1 MMTKS
6 SLRSTTL
13 IFSLLLFIP
22 LLAFPQSKNK
32 ADGTSEGSSKREF
45 FRPSIA
51 VRGSDS
57 LVIEL
62 RREVNE
68 IQNEMDRMRMQLREY
83 DDLSAPRIRKEI
95 KRLVNFPDKISEITL
110 KNGTVVQGKILSEDL
125 DKIVVQT
132 NIGTLAI
139 VQENIQELKPYDRLH
154 ADVVM
159 KGEFEDQRH
168 ADSRVFIG
176 QVINK
181 GMRRADFVRV
191 LFRLHDKRTT
201 IVAQDSSYISGE
213 PYNFYSG
220 VISESSLSA
229 GESSLFR
236 VEVKLPAGVE
246 AKNISY
252 VTYKVLF
259 DEFN

>member
-1 MMTKS
+1 MTARRYKSMILTFILILMLPMMG
-6 SLRSTTL
+6 
-13 IFSLLLFIP
+13 FS
-22 LLAFPQSKNK
+22 QKK
-32 ADGTSEGSSKREF
+32 KTDGTREGSDKREF
-45 FRPSIA
+45 FKPSVE

-57 LVIEL
+57 LVMEL
-62 RREVNE
+62 RKEVNQ
-68 IQNEMDRMRMQLREY
+68 IQNDMDRMRIQLREY

-95 KRLVNFPDKISEITL
+95 KRLVNFPEKISEITL

-125 DKIVVQT
+125 DKIIVQT
-132 NIGTLAI
+132 NIGTLSI
-139 VQENIQELKPYDRLH
+139 VQENIKNLKPFDRLH
-154 ADVVM
+154 GNVVL

-168 ADSRVFIG
+168 TDSRVFIG

-181 GMRRADFVRV
+181 GTRRADFVRV

-201 IVAQDSSYISGE
+201 IIAQDSSYISGE
-213 PYNFYSG
+213 PYSFYSG
-220 VISESSLSA
+220 VISESSLPP

-236 VEVKLPAGVE
+236 VEVKLPKGFE

>member
-1 MMTKS
+1 MTILKH
-6 SLRSTTL
+6 RSTILFFMFLILIPTL
-13 IFSLLLFIP
+13 GFAQKKST
-22 LLAFPQSKNK
+22 A
-32 ADGTSEGSSKREF
+32 GTREGNDKREF
-45 FRPSIA
+45 FKPSIEA
-51 VRGSDS
+51 KKSDS
-57 LVIEL
+57 LVREL
-62 RREVNE
+62 RREVNQ
-68 IQNEMDRMRMQLREY
+68 IQNEMDRMRLQLREY

-95 KRLVNFPDKISEITL
+95 KRLVNFPEKISEITL
-110 KNGTVVQGKILSEDL
+110 KNGTVVQGKIISENL

-132 NIGTLAI
+132 NIGTLSI
-139 VQENIQELKPYDRLH
+139 VQENIKELKPYDRLH
-154 ADVVM
+154 ADVVL

-168 ADSRVFIG
+168 TDSRVFIG

-191 LFRLHDKRTT
+191 RFRLHDKRTT
-201 IVAQDSSYISGE
+201 IIAQDSSYISGE
-213 PYNFYSG
+213 PYSFYSG

-236 VEVKLPAGVE
+236 VEVNLPPGVD

-259 DEFN
+259 DEFD

>member
-1 MMTKS
+1 MMTVHKHKTAFVGI
-6 SLRSTTL
+6 LL
-13 IFSLLLFIP
+13 IILLP
-22 LLAFPQSKNK
+22 LMGISQKVK
-32 ADGTSEGSSKREF
+32 TDGTREGSDKRRF
-45 FRPSIA
+45 FQPS
-51 VRGSDS
+51 VGTKSSDS
-57 LVIEL
+57 LVMEL
-62 RREVNE
+62 RREVNQ
-68 IQNEMDRMRMQLREY
+68 IQNDMDRMRLQLREY

-95 KRLVNFPDKISEITL
+95 KRLVNFPEKISEITL

-132 NIGTLAI
+132 NIGTLSI
-139 VQENIQELKPYDRLH
+139 VQENIKELKPFDRLH
-154 ADVVM
+154 ADVVL

-168 ADSRVFIG
+168 SNSRVFIG
-176 QVINK
+176 QVTNK

-191 LFRLHDKRTT
+191 RFRLHDKRTN
-201 IVAQDSSYISGE
+201 IMAQDSSFISGE
-213 PYNFYSG
+213 PYSFYSG

-229 GESSLFR
+229 GESSIFR
-236 VEVKLPAGVE
+236 VEVELPAGVE

>member
-1 MMTKS
+1 MTVRRQPSK
-6 SLRSTTL
+6 
-13 IFSLLLFIP
+13 IALLLIIVLLP
-22 LLAFPQSKNK
+22 LMGFSQKK
-32 ADGTSEGSSKREF
+32 TDGTSQGSDKREF
-45 FRPSIA
+45 FKPSVE

-57 LVIEL
+57 LVKEL
-62 RREVNE
+62 RREVNQ
-68 IQNEMDRMRMQLREY
+68 IQNDMDRMRIQLREY

-95 KRLVNFPDKISEITL
+95 KRLVNFPEKISEITL

-125 DKIVVQT
+125 DKIIVQT
-132 NIGTLAI
+132 NIGTLSI
-139 VQENIQELKPYDRLH
+139 VQENIKELKPFDRLH
-154 ADVVM
+154 ADVVL

-168 ADSRVFIG
+168 TDSRVFIG
-176 QVINK
+176 QVTNK

-191 LFRLHDKRTT
+191 RFRLHDKRTT
-201 IVAQDSSYISGE
+201 IIAQDSSYISGE
-213 PYNFYSG
+213 PYSFYSG

-229 GESSLFR
+229 GESALFR

>member
-1 MMTKS
+1 MTIHKN
-6 SLRSTTL
+6 RTA
-13 IFSLLLFIP
+13 FVSLLLIILVP
-22 LLAFPQSKNK
+22 LIGFSQKVK
-32 ADGTSEGSSKREF
+32 ADGTSEGSDKRRF
-45 FRPSIA
+45 FQPS
-51 VRGSDS
+51 VETKSSDS
-57 LVIEL
+57 LVMEL

-68 IQNEMDRMRMQLREY
+68 IQNDMDRMRLQLREY

-95 KRLVNFPDKISEITL
+95 KRLVNFPEKISEITL

-132 NIGTLAI
+132 NIGTLSI
-139 VQENIQELKPYDRLH
+139 VQENIKELKPFDRLH
-154 ADVVM
+154 ADVVL

-168 ADSRVFIG
+168 SNSRVFIG
-176 QVINK
+176 QVTNK

-191 LFRLHDKRTT
+191 RFRLHDKRTN
-201 IVAQDSSYISGE
+201 IMAQDSSFISGE
-213 PYNFYSG
+213 PYSFYSG

-229 GESSLFR
+229 GESSIFR
-236 VEVKLPAGVE
+236 VEVELPAGVE

>member
-1 MMTKS
+1 MTVQRNHS
-6 SLRSTTL
+6 R
-13 IFSLLLFIP
+13 ILLLIIIVLLP
-22 LLAFPQSKNK
+22 LMGLSQKKKKTA
-32 ADGTSEGSSKREF
+32 GTSQGSDKREF
-45 FRPSIA
+45 FQPS
-51 VRGSDS
+51 VRVQGSDS
-57 LVIEL
+57 LVREL
-62 RREVNE
+62 RREVNQ
-68 IQNEMDRMRMQLREY
+68 IQNDMDRMRLQLREY

-95 KRLVNFPDKISEITL
+95 KRLVNFPEKISEITL

-125 DKIVVQT
+125 DKIIVQT
-132 NIGTLAI
+132 NIGTLSI
-139 VQENIQELKPYDRLH
+139 VQENIKELKPFDRLH
-154 ADVVM
+154 ADVVL

-176 QVINK
+176 QVTNK

-191 LFRLHDKRTT
+191 RFRLHDKRTT
-201 IVAQDSSYISGE
+201 IIAQDSSYISGE
-213 PYNFYSG
+213 PYSFYSG

-236 VEVKLPAGVE
+236 VEVKLPTGVE

>member
-1 MMTKS
+1 MTLHRYHSKI
-6 SLRSTTL
+6 L
-13 IFSLLLFIP
+13 ILIIIVLLP
-22 LLAFPQSKNK
+22 LLGFSQKKKKTA
-32 ADGTSEGSSKREF
+32 GTSQGSNKREF
-45 FRPSIA
+45 FQPSVE

-57 LVIEL
+57 VVRDL

-68 IQNEMDRMRMQLREY
+68 IQNEMDRMRLKLREY

-95 KRLVNFPDKISEITL
+95 KRLVNFPEKISEIIL
-110 KNGTVVQGKILSEDL
+110 NNGTVVQGKILSEDL

-139 VQENIQELKPYDRLH
+139 DQESIKELKPYDRLH
-154 ADVVM
+154 ADVVL

-168 ADSRVFIG
+168 AKSRVFIG
-176 QVINK
+176 QVNNK
-181 GMRRADFVRV
+181 GLRRADFVRV
-191 LFRLHDKRTT
+191 RFRLHDKRTT
-201 IVAQDSSYISGE
+201 IIAQDSSYISGE
-213 PYNFYSG
+213 PYSFYSG

-229 GESSLFR
+229 GESSIFR
-236 VEVKLPAGVE
+236 VEVSLPPGVE

>member
-1 MMTKS
+1 MMRRIYPNTPA
-6 SLRSTTL
+6 LLVILT
-13 IFSLLLFIP
+13 LLLP
-22 LLAFPQSKNK
+22 LLGSGQKK
-32 ADGTSEGSSKREF
+32 VDGTSEGSDKREF
-45 FRPSIA
+45 FEPSLKA
-51 VRGSDS
+51 QSVDQT
-57 LVIEL
+57 VQEL
-62 RREVNE
+62 REE
-68 IQNEMDRMRMQLREY
+68 IHLIQNEMDRMRIQLREF

-95 KRLVNFPDKISEITL
+95 KRLINFPEKISEITL
-110 KNGTVVQGKILSEDL
+110 KNGTVVQGRIISEDL

-139 VQENIQELKPYDRLH
+139 VQENIKELKPYDRLH
-154 ADVVM
+154 ADVTM

-176 QVINK
+176 QINNK
-181 GMRRADFVRV
+181 GMRRADFVRIR
-191 LFRLHDKRTT
+191 FRLHDKRTN
-201 IVAQDSSYISGE
+201 IVAQDSSFISGE
-213 PYNFYSG
+213 PHTFYSG
-220 VISESSLSA
+220 VVSESSLSP
-229 GESSLFR
+229 GESSIFR

>member
-1 MMTKS
+1 MTV
-6 SLRSTTL
+6 RRHHSTIL
-13 IFSLLLFIP
+13 IFFLIIMLPIMGPS
-22 LLAFPQSKNK
+22 QQKK
-32 ADGTSEGSSKREF
+32 KTDGTREGSDKREF
-45 FRPSIA
+45 FQPS
-51 VRGSDS
+51 VEVQGTDS
-57 LVIEL
+57 LVMEL
-62 RREVNE
+62 RREVHQ
-68 IQNEMDRMRMQLREY
+68 IQSEMDRMRVQLREY

-95 KRLVNFPDKISEITL
+95 KRLVNFPEKISEITL

-125 DKIVVQT
+125 DKIIVQT
-132 NIGTLAI
+132 NIGTLSI
-139 VQENIQELKPYDRLH
+139 VQENIKELKPFDRLH
-154 ADVVM
+154 GNVVL

-176 QVINK
+176 QVTNK

-191 LFRLHDKRTT
+191 RFRLHDKRTK
-201 IVAQDSSYISGE
+201 IIAQDSSYISGE
-213 PYNFYSG
+213 PYSFYSG

-229 GESSLFR
+229 GESALFR

>member
-1 MMTKS
+1 MTVRRQPSK
-6 SLRSTTL
+6 
-13 IFSLLLFIP
+13 IALLLIIVLLP
-22 LLAFPQSKNK
+22 LMGFSQKK
-32 ADGTSEGSSKREF
+32 TDGTSQGSDKREF
-45 FRPSIA
+45 FKPSVE

-57 LVIEL
+57 LVKEL
-62 RREVNE
+62 RREVNQ
-68 IQNEMDRMRMQLREY
+68 IQNDMDRMRIQLREY

-95 KRLVNFPDKISEITL
+95 KRLVNFPEKISEITL

-125 DKIVVQT
+125 DKIIVQT
-132 NIGTLAI
+132 NIGTLSI
-139 VQENIQELKPYDRLH
+139 VQENIKELKPFDRLH
-154 ADVVM
+154 ADVVL

-168 ADSRVFIG
+168 TDSRVFIG
-176 QVINK
+176 QVTNK

-191 LFRLHDKRTT
+191 RFRLHDKRTT
-201 IVAQDSSYISGE
+201 IIAQDSSYISGE
-213 PYNFYSG
+213 PYSFYSG

-229 GESSLFR
+229 GESALFR
-236 VEVKLPAGVE
+236 VEVKLPTGVE